1 MANKQEVLKKLDEL
15 LENVLKEGASDL
27 HLGVGINP
35 TLRIDGNLVP
45 LMAYG
50 VSPAEELG
58 IIVDTITNEKQKEE
72 LEKGGDVDFSMSSKG
87 NSRFRI
93 SVYKQKGELAIAMRL
108 IPLRIRTIKE
118 LGLPLALK
126 EFTRLSQGLC
136 LIVGPSGHGKSTTLA
151 AIIDEINHTRSEH
164 IVTIEDPIE
173 YSFVKDRCIIN
184 QREVRVDTE
193 SFPRALRSMLRED
206 ADVVMVG
213 EMRDLETIRTAITAA
228 ETGCLIFATL
238 HTNDAAQSIHRII
251 DAFPAHQQNQIRTQ
265 LAGSL
270 VGVVS
275 QRLVPRINGG
285 RIPATEVMFVNVA
298 VKNIIRENKIHQLD
312 LIIETSADEGMSTIN
327 KSLSELVRHGII
339 SMDNAKFYSTNVNNL
354 KLLVK

>member
-1 MANKQEVLKKLDEL
+1 MANKQESLTKLNEL

-27 HLGVGINP
+27 HLGVGIHP
-35 TLRIDGNLVP
+35 TLRIDGSLVP
-45 LMAYG
+45 LIPYE
-50 VSPAEELG
+50 VSSAEELG
-58 IIVDTITNEKQKEE
+58 AIVDAITNDRQKKEFE
-72 LEKGGDVDFSMSSKG
+72 TGGDVDFSMSSKG
-87 NSRFRI
+87 NARFRVSI
-93 SVYKQKGELAIAMRL
+93 YRQRGNIAIAMRL
-108 IPLRIRTIKE
+108 IPPRIRTIQE
-118 LGLPLALK
+118 LGLPVALK

-151 AIIDEINHTRSEH
+151 ALIDEINHTRSEH

-173 YSFVKDRCIIN
+173 YFCVQDRCIIN
-184 QREVRVDTE
+184 QREVMVDTE
-193 SFPRALRSMLRED
+193 SFPRALRSMFRED

-238 HTNDAAQSIHRII
+238 HTNDAAQSIHRIV

-270 VGVVS
+270 AGIVS

-285 RIPATEVMFVNVA
+285 RIPATEVMFVNTA
-298 VKNIIRENKIHQLD
+298 IKNVIRENKIHQLD
-312 LIIETSADEGMSTIN
+312 LIIETSSEDGMITIN

-354 KLLVK
+354 KLLIK

>member
-1 MANKQEVLKKLDEL
+1 MASKQESLAKLDEL

-27 HLGVGINP
+27 HLGVGIHP
-35 TLRIDGNLVP
+35 TLRIDGSLVP
-45 LMAYG
+45 LMLYKA
-50 VSPAEELG
+50 SSTEELD
-58 IIVDTITNEKQKEE
+58 IIVDAITNERQRKEFE
-72 LEKGGDVDFSMSSKG
+72 TSGDVDFSMSSKG
-87 NSRFRI
+87 NSRFRVSI
-93 SVYKQKGELAIAMRL
+93 YKQRGQIAIAMRL
-108 IPLRIRTIKE
+108 IPIRIRTIKE
-118 LGLPLALK
+118 LGLPVALK

-136 LIVGPSGHGKSTTLA
+136 LIVGPSGSGKSTTLA
-151 AIIDEINHTRSEH
+151 ALIDEINHTRSEH

-173 YSFVKDRCIIN
+173 YSFVQDRCIIN
-184 QREVRVDTE
+184 QREVMVDTE

-285 RIPATEVMFVNVA
+285 RVPAAEVMFVNVA
-298 VKNIIRENKIHQLD
+298 IRNIIRENKIHQLD
-312 LIIETSADEGMSTIN
+312 LVIETGAEDGMITIN

-339 SMDNAKFYSTNVNNL
+339 SMENAKFYSTNVNNL
-354 KLLVK
+354 KMLVK